1 MDIFANLVTGTLQ
14 SFHGYTL
21 IYCLLGALLGV
32 FVGVLP
38 GIGTA
43 TALSLLL
50 PMTFKLEL
58 IDSLVLL
65 CGVYYGVQYGGA
77 VPSIC
82 INIPGSPTA
91 AITCIEGYEMAKK
104 GRAGVALVSSAVSS
118 FLGGIF
124 GVLLMCIFAPSIAG
138 LAIKFGPSEYFSIM
152 LFTLIIT
159 ASIQETNLLKNFIMI
174 AFGILLGMVGIDVN
188 TGVNRFTFGFLNL
201 SDGINIIILIS
212 GLFGIGEIL
221 YSVKQKRD
229 GYLLKINKLIP
240 SLEDIKK
247 SIMPCLRGSSIG
259 AFFGALPGT
268 GPTISSFVSYITEKK
283 ISKNPE
289 QFGKGKIE
297 GVVSPEA
304 ANNSAV
310 QTALIPTLSMGV
322 PGDPIMVIILSVF
335 MMKGIVPG
343 PSFIHDNNQL
353 FWILSSSFVIGN
365 FICLVLNI
373 SLIKVWVKITS
384 IPYDFIF
391 GSVIILSILGA
402 YTLNN
407 NVFDVIMIG
416 VFGILGYLL
425 KFYKFDLVCLILGFC
440 LGPSIEIFLRRG
452 SVMYNENYYNFL
464 TSSNISLCFLLL
476 SFLTLLFSIYKR
488 YSKNI

>member
-1 MDIFANLVTGTLQ
+1 
-14 SFHGYTL
+14 
-21 IYCLLGALLGV
+21 
-32 FVGVLP
+32 
-38 GIGTA
+38 
-43 TALSLLL
+43 
-50 PMTFKLEL
+50 
-58 IDSLVLL
+58 
-65 CGVYYGVQYGGA
+65 
-77 VPSIC
+77 
-82 INIPGSPTA
+82 
-91 AITCIEGYEMAKK
+91 
-104 GRAGVALVSSAVSS
+104 
-118 FLGGIF
+118 
-124 GVLLMCIFAPSIAG
+124 
-138 LAIKFGPSEYFSIM
+138 M

-365 FICLVLNI
+365 FICLILNI
-373 SLIKVWVKITS
+373 SLLKVWIKITS

-425 KFYKFDLVCLILGFC
+425 KFYKFDLVCLVLGFC

-452 SVMYNENYYNFL
+452 LVMYNENYYNFL